1 MNVFDVVIVGGGP
14 AGLNAA
20 VVLGR
25 CRRQVVLF
33 DTGRQ
38 RNRRSHGIHNFL
50 TRDDMLPADFIE
62 LAKREAKKYG
72 VVFRNIEVTNA
83 IKMKNGRFSIT
94 DQKGNITYAKKIL
107 LATGLSD
114 NLPAIDGLE
123 ELYGHSIFHCPYC
136 DGWEVR
142 DKRIGLYA
150 RNRNGVELALSL
162 LTWSKSITYLTD
174 GKKYL
179 KPHEIQLLK
188 THNIPV
194 ITAPIQKLQS
204 IKGKLRNILFKNNEQ
219 YACDAMFF
227 VNGYIQQS
235 KLVEQLGC
243 TISKKKVVM
252 TNRLQQAN
260 IPGVYVAGDAAKD
273 MHFVV
278 VAAAEGAKAAVNIN
292 KELQKE
298 ERTRIRPAKKAEK
311 KAALSYFD

>member
-25 CRRQVVLF
+25 CRRQVLLF
-33 DTGRQ
+33 DTGNQ

-50 TRDDMLPADFIE
+50 TRDDMLPPDFIE
-62 LAKREAKKYG
+62 LAKKEAKKYG
-72 VVFRNIEVTNA
+72 VSFKNIAVTNA

-94 DQKGNITYAKKIL
+94 DEKGNTWYAKKIL

-114 NLPAIDGLE
+114 RLPPIEGLE
-123 ELYGHSIFHCPYC
+123 ELYGSSVFHCPYC

-142 DKRIGLYA
+142 DKNIVLYA

-162 LTWSKSITYLTD
+162 LTWSKSVTYLTD
-174 GKKYL
+174 GRFYL
-179 KPHEIQLLK
+179 KPHETELLK
-188 THNIPV
+188 AHNIPV
-194 ITAPIQKLQS
+194 ITEPVQKLQS
-204 IKGKLRNILFKNNEQ
+204 VKGKLRNILFKNNRQ
-219 YACDAMFF
+219 YTCDAMFF
-227 VNGYIQQS
+227 VNGYTQQS

-243 TISKKKVVM
+243 TMSKQKVVL

-260 IPGVYVAGDAAKD
+260 IPGVYVAGDATKD

-298 ERTRIRPAKKAEK
+298 ERKKVKPVK
-311 KAALSYFD
+311 KSEREVALSYFD

>member
-25 CRRQVVLF
+25 CRRQVLLF
-33 DTGRQ
+33 DTGNQ

-50 TRDDMLPADFIE
+50 TRDNMLPPDFIE
-62 LAKREAKKYG
+62 QAKAEAKKYG
-72 VVFRNIEVTNA
+72 VAFKNVEVTNA
-83 IKMKNGRFSIT
+83 TKMKNGRFSIT
-94 DQKGNITYAKKIL
+94 DKNGNTWYAKKLL

-114 NLPAIDGLE
+114 RLPAIEGLQ
-123 ELYGHSIFHCPYC
+123 ELYGTSVFHCPYC

-142 DKRIGLYA
+142 DKKIGLYA

-162 LTWSKSITYLTD
+162 LTWSNSVTYLTD
-174 GKKYL
+174 GRFYL
-179 KPHEIQLLK
+179 KPHETQLLK
-188 THNIPV
+188 AHDIPI
-194 ITAPIQKLQS
+194 ITEPIQKLQS
-204 IKGKLRNILFKNNEQ
+204 AKGKLRNILFKNNKKQ
-219 YACDAMFF
+219 ACDAMFF
-227 VNGYIQQS
+227 VNGYSQQS
-235 KLVEQLGC
+235 KLVEELGC
-243 TISKKKVVM
+243 TISKKKVVL

-260 IPGVYVAGDAAKD
+260 IAGVYVAGDAAKD

-298 ERTRIRPAKKAEK
+298 ERKKVRPVKKTQTKAE
-311 KAALSYFD
+311 LSYFD